1 MLELIY
7 FILIAY
13 GLTQILCYASIL
25 NPIRPIKGKLGEL
38 FKCPM
43 CMGFWVGM
51 FLCGVSP
58 YTELFS
64 FEQSFINFILLGCLS
79 SGTSYI
85 LNMGFSDDGFNIK
98 IKSGTQSLDKQ
109 VDEKTTNQL

>member
-1 MLELIY
+1 MLQLIY

-13 GLTQILCYASIL
+13 GLTQVLCYGSIL
-25 NPIRPIKGKLGEL
+25 KPIRPTNGFFGEL

-43 CMGFWVGM
+43 CTGFWVGV

-64 FEQSFINFILLGCLS
+64 FECSIINCILLGFLS

-85 LNMGFSDDGFNIK
+85 LNMGVGDDGFNIK
-98 IKSGTQSLDKQ
+98 IKSGSEPLDKQ
-109 VDEKTTNQL
+109 VDEKTTN

>member
-1 MLELIY
+1 MLQLIY

-25 NPIRPIKGKLGEL
+25 KQIRPTKGKLGEL

-85 LNMGFSDDGFNIK
+85 LNMGVGDDGINIK
-98 IKSGTQSLDKQ
+98 IKSG
-109 VDEKTTNQL
+109 N